1 MAVCP
6 TAVCPTAVRLRPR
19 CNVITIWPPT
29 FTKVEYEASQLAELV
44 RSALALVPA
53 LPPDL
58 DIEVRVDEEQ
68 ATTRAAVVSMEPL
81 VFAAD
86 SGALENLK
94 DPRRCGELEST
105 VTFVRLFLEVVD
117 RHSES
122 FGAPELGKPMTH
134 AHKIS
139 WEVNLFGRA
148 SRLGL
153 RLHSPRFRYDFRNR
167 HGFSD
172 NADRIFDVLWA
183 SDDLSFARIVEL
195 SARATDTLGV
205 EVPATPV

>member
-1 MAVCP
+1 
-6 TAVCPTAVRLRPR
+6 
-19 CNVITIWPPT
+19 VITIWPPT

-44 RSALALVPA
+44 RGASALVPA

-58 DIEVRVDEEQ
+58 DVEVRVDEEQ
-68 ATTRAAVVSMEPL
+68 ATTRATVMSMEPL
-81 VFAAD
+81 VFAVD

-117 RHSES
+117 RRSES
-122 FGAPELGKPMTH
+122 FGAPELGMPTTQ

-172 NADRIFDVLWA
+172 NADQIFDVLWA